1 MTAGS
6 SPSRA
11 SASTK
16 RRIPIL
22 SHVGSALGSGDIT
35 KPEMDELILTFR
47 AYDNDARADA
57 LQAAVETPWPPVVA
71 PGR

>member
-1 MTAGS
+1 
-6 SPSRA
+6 
-11 SASTK
+11 
-16 RRIPIL
+16 
-22 SHVGSALGSGDIT
+22 
-35 KPEMDELILTFR
+35 MDELIVTFR